1 MRLTLISLIILLL
14 VNASFLSAQSLPQ
27 TFRVGPI
34 YSEKPGELS
43 AVVEL
48 PPGLTP
54 KASDFRLLVD
64 GKAIANARE
73 VKPFG
78 ESGKPLALLFCV
90 DVSGS
95 MKGGPLKETKESL
108 LSFLGTA
115 ASRPE
120 DRFGVVSFA
129 DAPDRE
135 SLIDQPRE
143 QLTEKIDGLRTRG
156 GYTRLYTALY
166 HSLDLLQRADVP
178 KLRRIVVISDG
189 NAEGESQTLE
199 NVIAKAQATNIP
211 IFAVGRGKAGKDYQQ
226 VLSGLAASTGGE
238 FITVR
243 PDVLNLREALE
254 RIYRQLLETRLIMVS
269 FRYEADPFG
278 AASRPAHL
286 ELKLSGDRVWSA
298 PLPEAIPPARPSMW
312 AKWLLLSLAVFLVL
326 VIVFLVFVLTRRSA
340 TRKEQP
346 AMTLPEK
353 GAPAEGAPPETA
365 TAIEESQ
372 TATRSERKATLV
384 GSAYFAPPGPGKPN
398 VLLVGISGPAAGK
411 RLSVEKELFRIG
423 ADPENDLHLANDEF
437 VSGVHASL
445 RYDRGSLTVYDEGSR
460 NGTFVNDKEIVDRS
474 RPLGLGDRIRIGES
488 TFQLE
493 KAARDEG

>member
-1 MRLTLISLIILLL
+1 MRLRLISLIILLL
-14 VNASFLSAQSLPQ
+14 ANASFLFAQNLPQ

-34 YSEKPGELS
+34 YSENPGELS

-143 QLTEKIDGLRTRG
+143 QLTEKINGLRTRG

-166 HSLDLLQRADVP
+166 HSLDLLQRGDVP

-211 IFAVGRGKAGKDYQQ
+211 IFAVGRGKVGKDYQQ

-254 RIYRQLLETRLIMVS
+254 RIYRQLLETRLLMVS
-269 FRYEADPFG
+269 FKYDASG
-278 AASRPAHL
+278 TVSRPALL
-286 ELKLSGDRVWSA
+286 ELKLSGDRILTA

-326 VIVFLVFVLTRRSA
+326 VIVLLVFVLTRRAA
-340 TRKEQP
+340 TRKEPP
-346 AMTLPEK
+346 AKSVPGK
-353 GAPAEGAPPETA
+353 GEPAEASSPETA
-365 TAIEESQ
+365 RAIEESQ
-372 TATRSERKATLV
+372 TETRPERKGTLV

-398 VLLVGISGPAAGK
+398 VLLVGISGPAEGK
-411 RLSVEKELFRIG
+411 RLFVEKELFRIG
-423 ADPENDLHLANDEF
+423 ADPENDLYLANDEF

-445 RYDRGSLTVYDEGSR
+445 RYDHGSLALYDEGSR
-460 NGTFVNDKEIVDRS
+460 NGTFVNEKEVVDRS
-474 RPLGLGDRIRIGES
+474 RPLGLGDRIRIGKS

-493 KAARDEG
+493 KAAS